1 MIRFLIIFIFS
12 LPILL
17 ILNALFYVYMYFY
30 SKLTSYIFLPNTTVY
45 NIFGY
50 SISSNTLD
58 MILDFIIFNLFI
70 LLLIIKMFKKNKLT
84 LKFLNKPVG
93 LIYTLE
99 LLF

>member
-17 ILNALFYVYMYFY
+17 ILNALFYASMYFF
-30 SKLTSYIFLPNTTVY
+30 SKLTSYIFPPDTTVY

-70 LLLIIKMFKKNKLT
+70 LLLIIKMFKKK
-84 LKFLNKPVG
+84 
-93 LIYTLE
+93 
-99 LLF
+99 